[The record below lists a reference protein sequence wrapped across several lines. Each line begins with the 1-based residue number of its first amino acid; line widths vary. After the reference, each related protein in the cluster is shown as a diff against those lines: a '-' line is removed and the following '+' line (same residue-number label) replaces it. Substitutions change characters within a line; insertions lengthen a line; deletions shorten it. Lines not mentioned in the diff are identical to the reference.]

1 MRSVS
6 MFISNRTVFYAADG
20 DAKTALALLERRMKR
35 NFDIKPQTAA
45 NRETADIILER
56 DDRMQNKDS
65 FRIVSDGAGLILKAY
80 GVRGLIYASGM
91 LLRSLERSAGGAELV
106 RDIAGEYSPHKAVRG
121 HQLGY
126 RTLPNTYDAWSLDN
140 YREYIEDIMLFG
152 ANTVEDT
159 IYIDVPQN
167 RNALMKYSQE
177 ELLAGLSDICE
188 EYDIDLSLWY
198 PNYDGESADDG
209 AACHEKIFRSVRR
222 LNYYFPP
229 GGDPGRLPAREF
241 IERTKKYSRI
251 LKSIHPEAKVYPSAQ
266 SPEGPFGEW
275 AETFMREMNK
285 CPEEIDG
292 VVTGPNW
299 AYPIELLR
307 ELLPERYPIR
317 FYPDITHNLRCEH
330 PVPNWHF
337 ALANALS
344 RESCN
349 PRMSFYR
356 ELHKE
361 VDPYCIGSVSYSE
374 GVHDDIN
381 KMYWGALDYSGDAD
395 IPEFAREYARTFI
408 ARGKTEEYA
417 RFILDMERAWDS
429 DPVENDHIDS
439 AFDFISAETKDGN
452 DFGGNWRLALMYFKA
467 ACDKYIRLRRSFDLD
482 LIREALPSIV
492 SGDTSTALTV
502 LNREYINEI
511 KDLRQSVD
519 KTAQL
524 LFNYIGIQ
532 LDVEHYHADG
542 VERGAVLDTIGN
554 PVTDRQ
560 WLLRHLD
567 EAPVLSDAPD
577 GQFLIPSL
585 DYEYYFSFAGKDAA
599 GVLEEQTPYYYM
611 DIQGDRERFRDCLI
625 PMRMSAVY
633 DHFDFRL
640 DIGRLDPSADHE
652 LRLNILTQYSNKVDS
667 FKITVNGHVIYCGP
681 QYGGRTDPE
690 FDRLYGAPG
699 FETHIYK
706 IPGSC
711 LNNNGSRL
719 EISEPVLGV
728 RIGELAVTGQK

>member
-1 MRSVS
+1 

-20 DAKTALALLERRMKR
+20 DAKTALALLERRLKR

-275 AETFMREMNK
+275 AETFMRGMNK

-395 IPEFAREYARTFI
+395 IPEFAREYSRTFI

-467 ACDKYIRLRRSFDLD
+467 ACDKYVKSKRSYDL
-482 LIREALPSIV
+482 ALMRGEQPLV
-492 SGDTSTALTV
+492 TSRPMRPV
-502 LNREYINEI
+502 L
-511 KDLRQSVD
+511 D
-519 KTAQL
+519 KTAGT
-524 LFNYIGIQ
+524 LFELIGIQ
-532 LDVEHYHADG
+532 LDVERYHADG
-542 VERGAVLDTIGN
+542 VERGAVLDTIDN

-560 WLLRHLD
+560 WAARH
-567 EAPVLSDAPD
+567 PDAKCIGSPD
-577 GQFLIPSL
+577 GQFVIPDL
-585 DYEYYFSFAGKDAA
+585 PYAYYLSFAGKNASEILD
-599 GVLEEQTPYYYM
+599 EQTPYYYM
-611 DIQGDRERFRDCLI
+611 DIQGDRERFRDAPL
-625 PMRMSAVY
+625 PMRMCAVY
-633 DHFDFRL
+633 DHYDLRL
-640 DIGRLDPSADHE
+640 DIKGLNPGTDYE
-652 LRLNILTQYSNKVDS
+652 LRLNILTQYRDDVDA
-667 FKITVNGHVIYCGP
+667 FTIKMNGAVIYSGP
-681 QYGGRTDPE
+681 QYGGEIDAE
-690 FDRLYGAPG
+690 FDKEYGAAG
-699 FETHIYK
+699 FETHVYR
-706 IPGSC
+706 IPGTI
-711 LNNNGSRL
+711 LNGDMNRL
-719 EISEPVLGV
+719 LIDEPKLGV
-728 RIGELAVTGQK
+728 RLCEVSIVTTQ